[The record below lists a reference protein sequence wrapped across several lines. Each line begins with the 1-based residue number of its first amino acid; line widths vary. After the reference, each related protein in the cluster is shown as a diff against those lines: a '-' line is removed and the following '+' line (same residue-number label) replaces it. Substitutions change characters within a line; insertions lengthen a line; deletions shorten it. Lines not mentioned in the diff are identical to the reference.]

1 MDPQLSSLTPRLSSE
16 AQRNL
21 SLHKLCASSYAAPS
35 PSRHPRL
42 SSFLAGRLGHWQNP
56 RREPADHKCQLCVL
70 GPVKSSHLP
79 RLSGDHFIALK
90 VPRRPPWT
98 RTIPPLGPHR
108 WDAER
113 RLKSAFSPRVFISD
127 CKNSEFGDRQI
138 IFSHQKGG
146 PLASSSAT
154 GKQPAT
160 NKRFD
165 LAIISQAESSLGMP
179 PPRRVCFP
187 DSFQMRLRRI
197 MIRKRLR
204 EVTARGHREEITK
217 EFFPESKTNAESSNI
232 FLHTLAPLLV

>member
-1 MDPQLSSLTPRLSSE
+1 MGVWVGGRRGIDKRMDREREKGKREPGKKGEKEGGRGERTEGRGGGRRGRRSAPARPSAGFAGQIPERRRRRSGLRSSRSAAGGRGAPGLWGGETSPSAKGGLAASE
-16 AQRNL
+16 A
-21 SLHKLCASSYAAPS
+21 S
-35 PSRHPRL
+35 P
-42 SSFLAGRLGHWQNP
+42 
-56 RREPADHKCQLCVL
+56 
-70 GPVKSSHLP
+70 
-79 RLSGDHFIALK
+79 
-90 VPRRPPWT
+90 
-98 RTIPPLGPHR
+98 
-108 WDAER
+108 DANQ
-113 RLKSAFSPRVFISD
+113 SPGLD

-217 EFFPESKTNAESSNI
+217 EFFPESKINAESSNI